1 MDDNIAEVVGAI
13 LAAYDAG
20 ELQAA
25 IDGGHDAWNKWIK
38 GMGKNLK
45 RKVFILPI
53 TSTVI
58 PLLLLIFRSTCI
70 LCIWFY
76 SVELSSNSDM
86 TFGCELADFYTRP
99 SMFGKFLVLAWR

>member
-1 MDDNIAEVVGAI
+1 MDDNIAEIVGAI

-45 RKVFILPI
+45 RKVFILLI
-53 TSTVI
+53 TSPFI
-58 PLLLLIFRSTCI
+58 HLLFLIFRSTCV
-70 LCIWFY
+70 LCIWCY
-76 SVELSSNSDM
+76 SVELSSNS
-86 TFGCELADFYTRP
+86 T
-99 SMFGKFLVLAWR
+99 